1 MFKRFVSLIFICTL
15 SVGIKHEPLFAAATP
30 KLFSLNVELNKL
42 QNAADF
48 KLLAPSHTDQ
58 TYKLEIKEPYPF
70 VPGKPVSKVRLH
82 FFDESGQT
90 YLFAI
95 EEHNADG
102 YKIEREVTSIDIR
115 NRINTTRTIVEN
127 FKFSERGEKININGS
142 EGRFEPWA
150 NHTAGGLLRWVQ
162 DSTFIEID
170 SKVFTK
176 EEMVYLAKSM
186 STNGKR

>member
-1 MFKRFVSLIFICTL
+1 MFKWFVSLIFICTL
-15 SVGIKHEPLFAAATP
+15 SVGINVEPLIATTRP
-30 KLFSLNVELNKL
+30 KLFSINIDLDKL

-48 KLLAPSHTDQ
+48 KLLAPPHSDQ
-58 TYKLEIKEPYPF
+58 RYKLEIKEPYPF

-95 EEHNADG
+95 EEHNAVG

-115 NRINTTRTIVEN
+115 NRISTTRTIVED
-127 FKFSERGEKININGS
+127 FKFSERGEKIIINGS

-150 NHTAGGLLRWVQ
+150 NHIAGGLLRWVQ
-162 DSTFIEID
+162 DGTFIEID

-186 STNGKR
+186 FN

>member
-1 MFKRFVSLIFICTL
+1 MFKRFVSVIFICTL
-15 SVGIKHEPLFAAATP
+15 SVGINNEPPIATATP

-48 KLLAPSHTDQ
+48 KLLAPSLTDQ
-58 TYKLEIKEPYPF
+58 KYKLEIKKPYPF
-70 VPGKPVSKVRLH
+70 VPDKPVSEVRLH

-95 EEHNADG
+95 EEHNEVG
-102 YKIEREVTSIDIR
+102 YKIERDVTSIDIL
-115 NRINTTRTIVEN
+115 NQTSTTRTIVED
-127 FKFSERGEKININGS
+127 FKFSERGTKVNINGS

-150 NHTAGGLLRWVQ
+150 NHIAGGLLRWVQ
-162 DSTFIEID
+162 DGTFIEID

-176 EEMVYLAKSM
+176 EEMIYLAKSM
-186 STNGKR
+186 FN